1 MNLAYKHLESKLKI
15 GEFTITQWAGFFVGV
30 MAALIWAMYL
40 SPFGAYI
47 TLVTSV
53 YLGGLPAGA
62 AFLASV
68 SDLDLWLHLKALVR
82 HRRMI
87 GRYVS
92 GPGVSVSGYVL
103 TADRSEGLVAA
114 SVSSH
119 DDLDLAEL
127 WH

>member
-1 MNLAYKHLESKLKI
+1 MNVAYKHLESKLKI

-30 MAALIWAMYL
+30 MAALMWVMYL

-68 SDLDLWLHLKALVR
+68 SDFDLWLHLKALVR

-87 GRYVS
+87 GRYVP
-92 GPGVSVSGYVL
+92 GPGAAVGGYVL
-103 TADRSEGLVAA
+103 TADRSEILAA
-114 SVSSH
+114 AAVSPD